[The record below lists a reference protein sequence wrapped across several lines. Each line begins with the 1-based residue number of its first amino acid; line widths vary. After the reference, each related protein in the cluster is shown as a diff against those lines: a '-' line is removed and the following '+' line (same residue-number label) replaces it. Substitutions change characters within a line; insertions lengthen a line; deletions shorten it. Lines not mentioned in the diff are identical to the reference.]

1 MKNFTRILCALN
13 TVALLAA
20 AQPSFA
26 DDSTTVTVPAG
37 TQGAALSCG
46 LDDYGAKVANIKT
59 FTVGEDIASFAPGI
73 SGAGLIYI
81 LASSGSGAGI
91 LVLGAVGAIGVSFA
105 TFYTIK
111 AVKSAESRSY
121 QEVINDL
128 TEAKGIETNN
138 DPEGDAALRNVT
150 NKIDNPGIFHRHKND
165 YSEAQIAQAI
175 LDAANDGGL
184 CGNDGKL
191 VTKENFRAAI
201 IKQLAATQAAEA
213 KTIEQK
219 VAM

>member
-26 DDSTTVTVPAG
+26 DDNTTVTVPAG
-37 TQGAALSCG
+37 SQGTAVSCG

-73 SGAGLIYI
+73 GGAGLIYI
-81 LASSGSGAGI
+81 IAESGGGGGVIA
-91 LVLGAVGAIGVSFA
+91 LGAVGAIGVSFA
-105 TFYTIK
+105 TYYTIK

-121 QEVINDL
+121 QEVINDIY
-128 TEAKGIETNN
+128 EAKGIEAN
-138 DPEGDAALRNVT
+138 DDPQGEAALRNLT
-150 NKIDNPGIFHRHKND
+150 NKIDNPGIFHHHKND
-165 YSEAQIAQAI
+165 YSETQIAQAI
-175 LDAANDGGL
+175 LNAANDGGL
-184 CGNDGKL
+184 CGADGKL

-201 IKQLAATQAAEA
+201 IKQLAATQ
-213 KTIEQK
+213 
-219 VAM
+219 V